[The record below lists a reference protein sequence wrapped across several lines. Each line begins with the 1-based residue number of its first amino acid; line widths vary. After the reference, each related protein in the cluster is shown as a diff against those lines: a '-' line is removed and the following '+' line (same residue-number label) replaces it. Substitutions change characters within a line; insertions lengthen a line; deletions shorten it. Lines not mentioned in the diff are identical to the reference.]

1 MVSSAF
7 AYSID
12 LGVVVAHGNPLFT
25 INTLDFEQGIIDKKD
40 TSKNMNV
47 VINPE
52 NRCAE
57 MKSIKIL
64 FPPSDL

>member
-52 NRCAE
+52 NR
-57 MKSIKIL
+57 
-64 FPPSDL
+64 